1 MTNSEMH
8 AVDDLL
14 KSTAAAARKGVS
26 APIPEERDE
35 VTGVYDLR
43 FFESHDRKPASAL
56 DHLAD
61 ARVGLGLFL
70 EETTRAL
77 EVNSNE
83 LTPDQRVHV
92 ATIASYIEALMAR
105 FDRIR
110 VPGYVQKVA
119 KVPR

>member
-1 MTNSEMH
+1 MTNSEMR

-14 KSTAAAARKGVS
+14 KSTASAVRKGVN
-26 APIPEERDE
+26 APVPEERDE
-35 VTGVYDLR
+35 VTGVYDLS
-43 FFESHDRKPASAL
+43 FFESHDRKPVSAL
-56 DHLAD
+56 AHLAD
-61 ARVGLGLFL
+61 AKVGLGLFL

-77 EVNSNE
+77 EINSNE

-110 VPGYVQKVA
+110 VPGYVQRV
-119 KVPR
+119 